1 MFVFVI
7 MSHGMRG
14 EYVLDRERQPVD
26 LVKIRDLLSPHHF
39 PAMKG
44 KPKLIIIQACS
55 GGWFTSIFG
64 FWFRCLNLL
73 NAYFSLFD
81 SDRESL
87 KYHYS
92 YL

>member
-26 LVKIRDLLSPHHF
+26 LVKIRDLLSPHYF

-55 GGWFTSIFG
+55 GGWY
-64 FWFRCLNLL
+64 L
-73 NAYFSLFD
+73 Y
-81 SDRESL
+81 SDAC
-87 KYHYS
+87 
-92 YL
+92 

>member
-7 MSHGMRG
+7 MSHGIRG
-14 EYVLDRERQPVD
+14 DYVLDRERQPVD

-55 GGWFTSIFG
+55 GGWFISIFR
-64 FWFRCLNLL
+64 FWFECLNFLYV
-73 NAYFSLFD
+73 YFSLID
-81 SDRESL
+81 SYRESL
-87 KYHYS
+87 E
-92 YL
+92 